1 MKEEYNVGSIKISE
15 DVIAGIANMA
25 ACEVEGVARLVSK
38 GITNPKSLIA
48 NFKPAVKGVS
58 IATTPE
64 GLELTLQA
72 ALQQGYKI
80 QDVAKKIQQNVSDA
94 VQNMT
99 GLTVKTVNVIVVG
112 LVESKSE
119 DIGNE

>member
-1 MKEEYNVGSIKISE
+1 MRSAADKFMR
-15 DVIAGIANMA
+15 MA
-25 ACEVEGVARLVSK
+25 ERYLVRYKTCLLYTS
-38 GITNPKSLIA
+38 
-48 NFKPAVKGVS
+48 
-58 IATTPE
+58 TPE